1 MTAMNVALA
10 SLVGPEFLVSGPV
23 QTAIVVG
30 GGAALVSAVIG
41 VFTVMRGQS
50 FAGHALADVSSAGGA
65 ASLLLG
71 IHPLLGFLI
80 MAVLAA
86 VGMDPDPSCARAR
99 SCDRRRAG
107 CGFGA
112 RRALPVLRCHLA

>member
-71 IHPLLGFLI
+71 IGDVAGKYYFPTLGPFVIYTIMIVILI
-80 MAVLAA
+80 WRPNGL
-86 VGMDPDPSCARAR
+86 
-99 SCDRRRAG
+99 
-107 CGFGA
+107 FGRTA
-112 RRALPVLRCHLA
+112 TR